1 MSVKFDYD
9 AIIVG
14 GGPGG
19 ATAALYAERMGL
31 KVLIVDKDVF
41 PRDKICGD
49 AISGKSVIY
58 LNELGL
64 IETLEKNDQ
73 VKVSSVI
80 FSSPKGY
87 SADIPFAPGVY
98 DGVLNGYV
106 CRREVYDNILFQEAK
121 KKVDTRENFR
131 VNDLLY
137 HDDKIAG
144 VRGED
149 ADGNEVEITAPVVIG
164 ADGYKS
170 IVARKL
176 DLYDHDPDHLLVATR
191 AYYRGV
197 TGMGSAIELHYI
209 EEMIP
214 GYFWIFPLENGL
226 TNVGLG
232 MVHRALKQRGV
243 KLKEAHVRATQSK
256 FFRERFK
263 DAELLGDIVGWNL
276 PVGSKRR
283 PVHGDGYMLI
293 GDAAGL
299 IDPFTG
305 EGIGNAMASAKIA
318 AEVLKAATT
327 ASDFSAAAL
336 RAYETKLWKRLGGE
350 LNLAYKLQKTA
361 RYKPLVNLVVKRAQD
376 QPEVADWISGMMSGS
391 ISKRE
396 LLYPKTYFKLLF
408 S

>member
-1 MSVKFDYD
+1 MSKKYDYD
-9 AIIVG
+9 AVIVG

-31 KVLIVDKDVF
+31 NVLLVDKEVF

-49 AISGKSVIY
+49 AISGKSVVY
-58 LNELGL
+58 LNELDL
-64 IETLEKNDQ
+64 IETLEANDQ
-73 VKVSSVI
+73 VKVSSVV

-106 CRREVYDNILFQEAK
+106 CRREVYDNILFQAAR
-121 KKVDTRENFR
+121 KKVDTRENFK
-131 VNDLLY
+131 VLDLIKQNDQV
-137 HDDKIAG
+137 IG
-144 VRGED
+144 VRGVD
-149 ADGNEVEITAPVVIG
+149 ADNNEIEITAPVVIG

-170 IVARKL
+170 IVARKMA
-176 DLYDHDPDHLLVATR
+176 LYDHDPDHLLVATR

-209 EEMIP
+209 DEMVP

-232 MVHRALKQRGV
+232 MVHRALKRRKV
-243 KLKEAHVRATQSK
+243 KLKESHVRATQSE

-263 DAELLGDIVGWNL
+263 NAELIGDIVGWNL

-283 PVHGDGYMLI
+283 PVHGDGFLLI

-318 AEVLKAATT
+318 AEVVLAAKT
-327 ASDFSAAAL
+327 AGDFSATAL
-336 RAYETKLWKRLGGE
+336 KPYETKLWKRLGGE

-361 RYKPLVNLVVKRAQD
+361 RLKPLVNLVVKRAQD
-376 QPEVADWISGMMSGS
+376 QPEVAEWISGMMSGS